1 MTLLQ
6 KLWTMIKGKAN
17 DTVDASIDPGTM
29 MRQGVR
35 EMQEAIREYEKALT
49 EARTQ
54 RNLIQNQ
61 YNAAKKDAEE
71 WDQVAEVAVEKG
83 QDDNAR
89 QALERSE
96 TAHATKDRLATALQ
110 NMNGQIAKLEQS
122 LSELK
127 SRKEQVATEA
137 TLLEARTKAA
147 DAAIAI
153 NSTIQGVGD
162 NNFGEMMDIARAKAD
177 EKEARANTLTESSVS
192 AGDDLK
198 TKIMGNK
205 SSNTEDRLAKMKADK
220 ERKKR
225 EAEEQERNRRKD
237 DDDDVIVTNPAVTT
251 AIIANSGSSSSHSSA
266 SRSSHSDHS
275 HSSSDSGSSSS
286 SD

>member
-1 MTLLQ
+1 
-6 KLWTMIKGKAN
+6 
-17 DTVDASIDPGTM
+17 
-29 MRQGVR
+29 
-35 EMQEAIREYEKALT
+35 MQEAIREYEKSLT

-61 YNAAKKDAEE
+61 YNSAKKDAEE
-71 WDQVAEVAVEKG
+71 WDEVAEIAVEKG

-137 TLLEARTKAA
+137 TLLEARTRAA

-162 NNFGEMMDIARAKAD
+162 NNFGEMMDVARAKAD
-177 EKEARANTLTESSVS
+177 EKEARANTLTEISVS

-205 SSNTEDRLAKMKADK
+205 SSNTEDRLAKMKA

-225 EAEEQERNRRKD
+225 EEERNRRKD
-237 DDDDVIVTNPAVTT
+237 NDDDEVVINNPAMTT
-251 AIIANSGSSSSHSSA
+251 AIVSDSGSSSSHSSV
-266 SRSSHSDHS
+266 SHSSHSDCG
-275 HSSSDSGSSSS
+275 HSSSCDSSSS
-286 SD
+286 FY